1 MGRKHIRAGKYIFIC
16 IAGLIF
22 SICSGC
28 AVLKDIE
35 KRKTVR
41 SHLHQARVLAS
52 ESRYTDAVRENQKV
66 LMFTN
71 GSPGDQAL
79 FNIGLIYVNEDN
91 PEKNYKEAS
100 DYFAKVI
107 ENYPGSRLAEQ
118 SELLIALLEK
128 IENPVVVK
136 IVEKKTVTVAAKPAK
151 PEKDEE
157 PAISQKFLTDGNF
170 SGALKENKR
179 ILKSS
184 NKNRFKA
191 EALFNIA
198 LVYAHYDNP
207 DKDYEKSVVHFEQLI
222 REYPKSPLIQ
232 QAKIWLDV
240 LNVIEKAKQVDI
252 ELEKKK
258 KELKR

>member
-1 MGRKHIRAGKYIFIC
+1 MGRKHIRTGKYLFIC
-16 IAGLIF
+16 IAGVILLLN
-22 SICSGC
+22 SGC

-35 KRKTVR
+35 KRKAIV
-41 SHLHQARVLAS
+41 SHLQQARVLAA
-52 ESRYTDAVRENQKV
+52 EGRYAEAVRENQKV
-66 LMFTN
+66 LMFTS

-79 FNIGLIYVNEDN
+79 FNNGLIYVNQDN
-91 PEKNYKEAS
+91 PEKNYKEAR
-100 DYFAKVI
+100 DYFGKVI
-107 ENYPGSRLAEQ
+107 ENYPGSQLAEQ

-128 IENPVVVK
+128 IETPVVVK
-136 IVEKKTVTVAAKPAK
+136 IIEKKTVTVAAKPVN
-151 PEKDEE
+151 DEE

-222 REYPKSPLIQ
+222 REYPGSPLIQ
-232 QAKIWLDV
+232 QAKIWRDV